1 MSKIFIVEDD
11 ENIRELVL
19 YALKSSGFE
28 TVGFEKGSD
37 FFRRLKTELPH
48 LIILDIMLPDEDG
61 ISILKKIK
69 RHDLTKA
76 IPVIMLTAKSG
87 EYDKV
92 KGLDTGAD
100 DYITKPF
107 SVLELMSRIK
117 AVLRRGAAKTKEEN
131 ESFSSENITLDAKRR
146 ITKVND
152 ETITLTYKEFELLK
166 YLLQN
171 RGVVLSRERILE
183 QIWGF
188 DFEGETR
195 TVDMHI
201 KTLRQ
206 KLGKSS
212 ALIET
217 VRGIGYKLG
226 E

>member
-1 MSKIFIVEDD
+1 MSRVFIVEDD

-28 TVGFEKGSD
+28 VFGFEKGSD

-69 RHDLTKA
+69 QHDLTKT

-107 SVLELMSRIK
+107 SVLELVSRIR

-131 ESFSSENITLDAKRR
+131 ELFSLANITLDAKRR
-146 ITKVND
+146 TTKVNE

-166 YLLQN
+166 YLLEN
-171 RGVVLSRERILE
+171 RGVVLSRERIIE

-206 KLGKSS
+206 KLGESG